1 MYSFCWLIMLSWIW
15 HYSKSVKFFY
25 GKILANQVNKVAFTN
40 FQRLCSFWRKVHP
53 LQIKAACRPP
63 PPPKYD
69 ACQIFQLEYRP
80 LNSPAS
86 HCTCDKWS
94 HHLLNFNDFNFL
106 LSALISVITKISIWG
121 AQPIVIKLGSS
132 DWFWRLTNNQQP
144 TKKLNR
150 RLWCSSKFF
159 LSMTKENENSER

>member
-1 MYSFCWLIMLSWIW
+1 MYTFRWLIMLSWIW
-15 HYSKSVKFFY
+15 RYSKSVKFIY

-94 HHLLNFNDFNFL
+94 HHLLNFNDFIFL
-106 LSALISVITKISIWG
+106 MSALISVITKINLRSPTHCNKTGI
-121 AQPIVIKLGSS
+121 LRL
-132 DWFWRLTNNQQP
+132 RLTNNKQP
-144 TKKLNR
+144 TYKLNR
-150 RLWCSSKFF
+150 RLWCSLKFF
-159 LSMTKENENSER
+159 LTMTKENENSEK

>member
-1 MYSFCWLIMLSWIW
+1 MKL
-15 HYSKSVKFFY
+15 FY

-53 LQIKAACRPP
+53 LQIKAACRP

-106 LSALISVITKISIWG
+106 LSALISVLTKISILG

-132 DWFWRLTNNQQP
+132 DWFWRLTNNQQRSSIDDFDVLP
-144 TKKLNR
+144 SFSYPWQKKMKILKDKAA
-150 RLWCSSKFF
+150 SKGNIVKAS
-159 LSMTKENENSER
+159 LS